1 MVECFQKQYKRK
13 GFRFNISIP
22 LLRAHVITCLAFL
35 RVHVQ
40 TCLACLS
47 AHVLTYLACLSAH
60 VPTYLACLR
69 AHVPTC
75 LACLHAYDPMCLAW
89 YVLTCQ
95 RTLTPLCADVPTC
108 LECLRASHVNMTC
121 VLTRVKVACELICS
135 HTNMPWVP
143 CLTLLAWPRDHRLA
157 CLACLVSSFDAAF
170 FQFNCHCCWSC
181 SYCWWG
187 STISLMLFLS
197 NVNSYIIKVY

>member
-1 MVECFQKQYKRK
+1 MLPKQYKRK
-13 GFRFNISIP
+13 GFKFNISIP
-22 LLRAHVITCLAFL
+22 LLHDHVITYLACL

-47 AHVLTYLACLSAH
+47 AHVLTCLACLSAH

-95 RTLTPLCADVPTC
+95 RTLHPCVLTCQRALSAYVSHMLTWLACLHVSKWLVSSYVHIPTC
-108 LECLRASHVNMTC
+108 LES
-121 VLTRVKVACELICS
+121 
-135 HTNMPWVP
+135 
-143 CLTLLAWPRDHRLA
+143 
-157 CLACLVSSFDAAF
+157 LVS
-170 FQFNCHCCWSC
+170 HC
-181 SYCWWG
+181 
-187 STISLMLFLS
+187 LS
-197 NVNSYIIKVY
+197 DHVITGQHALPV

>member
-1 MVECFQKQYKRK
+1 MLTC
-13 GFRFNISIP
+13 S
-22 LLRAHVITCLAFL
+22 RANVSCMLKCSRANVPCMFKCSRANVPRVLTCSRTNVSCVLTCLWSNVSCVI
-35 RVHVQ
+35 R
-40 TCLACLS
+40 
-47 AHVLTYLACLSAH
+47 AH
-60 VPTYLACLR
+60 VPTY
-69 AHVPTC
+69 
-75 LACLHAYDPMCLAW
+75 
-89 YVLTCQ
+89 
-95 RTLTPLCADVPTC
+95 LTPLCADVPTC
-108 LECLRASHVNMTC
+108 LECLRVSHVNMTC

-135 HTNMPWVP
+135 HTNMPWVS

-170 FQFNCHCCWSC
+170 FQFNCHYCWSC

>member
-1 MVECFQKQYKRK
+1 MLPKQYKRK
-13 GFRFNISIP
+13 GFKFNISIP
-22 LLRAHVITCLAFL
+22 LLHDHVITYLACL

-47 AHVLTYLACLSAH
+47 AHVPTCLACLSAH

-75 LACLHAYDPMCLAW
+75 LLCLHAYDPMCLAW

-95 RTLTPLCADVPTC
+95 RTLHPCVLTC
-108 LECLRASHVNMTC
+108 QRVSHVNTTC

-135 HTNMPWVP
+135 HTNMPWVS
-143 CLTLLAWPRDHRLA
+143 CLTLLEWPRDHRPA
-157 CLACLVSSFDAAF
+157 CFACLVSSFDAAF
-170 FQFNCHCCWSC
+170 SSFIVITVEVVHTVGEVRQFH
-181 SYCWWG
+181 
-187 STISLMLFLS
+187 
-197 NVNSYIIKVY
+197 